1 MTELQ
6 KSYGT
11 LSDAQLANFV
21 SLGDDRAFDELVVR
35 YLDTISII
43 ARKFSAEG
51 YEHNDFVQE
60 GLVGL
65 LCSCKAFD
73 QNVGASFKSYM
84 SVVVERR
91 FISIIRRGEQKKAI
105 PSSSIVPMDDVGESI
120 EDSAKTPEELLMCRE
135 QLDQL
140 LLRLRSVLS
149 KSEYDVLMLY
159 GNGLS
164 YKEIAEK
171 LSVTEKAVDNALQRA
186 RKKVHGGLN
195 VG

>member
-73 QNVGASFKSYM
+73 QNVGASF
-84 SVVVERR
+84 
-91 FISIIRRGEQKKAI
+91 ISIIRRGEQKKAI

-140 LLRLRSVLS
+140 LLRLQSVLS

>member
-73 QNVGASFKSYM
+73 QNGGASFKSYM
-84 SVVVERR
+84 SVIVERR

-140 LLRLRSVLS
+140 LLRLQSVLS
-149 KSEYDVLMLY
+149 KSEY

>member
-65 LCSCKAFD
+65 LCSCKTFD
-73 QNVGASFKSYM
+73 QNGGKDADK
-84 SVVVERR
+84 
-91 FISIIRRGEQKKAI
+91 
-105 PSSSIVPMDDVGESI
+105 
-120 EDSAKTPEELLMCRE
+120 
-135 QLDQL
+135 
-140 LLRLRSVLS
+140 
-149 KSEYDVLMLY
+149 
-159 GNGLS
+159 
-164 YKEIAEK
+164 
-171 LSVTEKAVDNALQRA
+171 
-186 RKKVHGGLN
+186 RKKWLEQN
-195 VG
+195 VDFNEEDAFIKEVKH